1 MQKMMRKIW
10 RKKKGF
16 TLIELLIVIAIIGIL
31 AGIAIPNF
39 LGARTRARVAK
50 SFADMDAIAKA
61 EEMYFVD
68 NGEYTE
74 QTSDLVNNQYLNAST
89 VKDPWGNAY
98 VIATSPD
105 ENKSSTMYLIV
116 GMGPDQKPNEPHGD
130 ASAGGS
136 NINDWSSSDR
146 VRGPLGGPEGAH
158 KGYGYTS
165 ADWYNPAN
173 GVNSDGDIGY
183 GSG

>member
-68 NGEYTE
+68 NGQYTDTPG
-74 QTSDLVNNQYLNAST
+74 QLYPTYVQQST
-89 VKDPWGNAY
+89 FTDPWGHSY
-98 VIATSPD
+98 VIATSSD
-105 ENKSSTMYLIV
+105 NTKYLIV
-116 GMGPDQKPNEPHGD
+116 GMGPDTDEDNPYKAANGT
-130 ASAGGS
+130 GS
-136 NINDWSSSDR
+136 TTIDWSAS
-146 VRGPLGGPEGAH
+146 VRGPIGGSEGADDA
-158 KGYGYTS
+158 YGFQTS
-165 ADWYNPAN
+165 DTGEWYDPATGDT

>member
-68 NGEYTE
+68 NGKYTE
-74 QTSDLVNNQYLNAST
+74 QTSDLVNNQYLNVST
-89 VKDPWGNAY
+89 VTDPWGSAY
-98 VIATSPD
+98 VIAATPGTTP
-105 ENKSSTMYLIV
+105 TMYLIV
-116 GMGPDQKPNEPHGD
+116 GKGPDQKPNEPYTD

-136 NINDWSSSDR
+136 SINDWSSSDR
-146 VRGPLGGPEGAH
+146 VRGPLGGPEGADN
-158 KGYGYTS
+158 GYGYTT
-165 ADWYNPAN
+165 DWYNPAN